1 MTATGTNVVI
11 FKDLSK
17 IRSRQFWTYFRTDG
31 YFKLAP
37 VLFEMSRNEQT
48 FFSTIW
54 CGSSIWRALGALPS
68 TREGHTSP
76 PCSAHQ
82 GSQS

>member
-1 MTATGTNVVI
+1 LYGMYSYLLGAFPRTGHTGG
-11 FKDLSK
+11 FYS
-17 IRSRQFWTYFRTDG
+17 
-31 YFKLAP
+31 